1 VNVIFVRLI
10 CVFKSSNTTIDIG
23 RKIQKYS
30 FFVENVPDFW
40 ILYSTLHCVHG
51 SNNCNNCNLKFFYSF
66 HKILKYKFI
75 TICLIEQK
83 KKLTNLDLPLQAP
96 SRRSI
101 RCISHIYIDLGY
113 SLMFNINLHKIS
125 ITFKPAL
132 KGTSI

>member
-1 VNVIFVRLI
+1 MNVIFVRLI
-10 CVFKSSNTTIDIG
+10 CVFKSFNTTSDVG

-40 ILYSTLHCVHG
+40 ILFSTLHFVHD
-51 SNNCNNCNLKFFYSF
+51 SNNCNLKFFYSF

-113 SLMFNINLHKIS
+113 SLMFNITLHKIS